1 MSGLKV
7 GEQFPEGVAFQ
18 YIPHQE
24 ETADFK
30 VCGIPIKY
38 DTAKGK
44 SLYQLKHH
52 EKRKTFV
59 ANASRLT
66 TEFKDKKVV
75 IVSIPGAFTPTCSAS
90 HLPGYIEH
98 KDELKA
104 KGVDQVIFL
113 AYNDPFVMSGWGK
126 ANNIKDD
133 FIVFA
138 SDANAAF
145 STSIGWNHGERTA
158 RYAIVI
164 DHGKVVYAEKETEL
178 QGLEVS
184 GAEPVL
190 KAL

>member
-38 DTAKGK
+38 DTAK
-44 SLYQLKHH
+44 
-52 EKRKTFV
+52 
-59 ANASRLT
+59 
-66 TEFKDKKVV
+66 EFKDKKVV

>member
-7 GEQFPEGVAFQ
+7 GEPFPENVSFQ
-18 YIPHQE
+18 YIPYQE

-30 VCGIPIKY
+30 VCGIPVKY
-38 DTAKGK
+38 ETSKAPPRADVPLPLPA
-44 SLYQLKHH
+44 
-52 EKRKTFV
+52 
-59 ANASRLT
+59 
-66 TEFKDKKVV
+66 EFKDKKVV

-133 FIVFA
+133 FIV
-138 SDANAAF
+138 
-145 STSIGWNHGERTA
+145 R
-158 RYAIVI
+158 
-164 DHGKVVYAEKETEL
+164 
-178 QGLEVS
+178 
-184 GAEPVL
+184 
-190 KAL
+190 

>member
-38 DTAKGK
+38 DTAK
-44 SLYQLKHH
+44 
-52 EKRKTFV
+52 
-59 ANASRLT
+59 
-66 TEFKDKKVV
+66 EFKDKKVV

-133 FIVFA
+133 FIV
-138 SDANAAF
+138 
-145 STSIGWNHGERTA
+145 
-158 RYAIVI
+158 
-164 DHGKVVYAEKETEL
+164 
-178 QGLEVS
+178 
-184 GAEPVL
+184 
-190 KAL
+190 